1 LSWGASITK
10 KEPEKPR
17 TEVIIPKSRFSITSL
32 KNFARRNIKNIV
44 NIDEIIT
51 TIDCM
56 VGSENPAKKS
66 KTTKFSPAPEVSTPA
81 LIAKLNEIPVNAE
94 NIRILGNPMS
104 FHQINIFQQNKI
116 L

>member
-1 LSWGASITK
+1 M
-10 KEPEKPR
+10 
-17 TEVIIPKSRFSITSL
+17 
-32 KNFARRNIKNIV
+32 KNIA

-56 VGSENPAKKS
+56 VGSENLEKKS
-66 KTTKFSPAPEVSTPA
+66 TTTKLNPEPEVSPPA

-104 FHQINIFQQNKI
+104 FH
-116 L
+116 

>member
-1 LSWGASITK
+1 MSCGANITK

-17 TEVIIPKSRFSITSL
+17 AEVIIPKSRFSITCL
-32 KNFARRNIKNIV
+32 KNFARRNMKNIV
-44 NIDEIIT
+44 NIDEIII

-56 VGSENPAKKS
+56 VGSENLEKKS
-66 KTTKFSPAPEVSTPA
+66 NTKKLSPEPEVSPPA

-104 FHQINIFQQNKI
+104 FHPINRFQRNKI